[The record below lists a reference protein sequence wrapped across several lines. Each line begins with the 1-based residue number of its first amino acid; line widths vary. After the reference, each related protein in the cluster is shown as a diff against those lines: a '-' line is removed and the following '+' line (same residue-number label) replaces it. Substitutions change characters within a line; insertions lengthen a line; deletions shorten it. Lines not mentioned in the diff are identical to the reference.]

1 MAKTHRR
8 RRGLKRSTRRKTR
21 GGFCL
26 TKRCKENK
34 YKAIAAKANKI
45 VEEGKKKVESLEQ
58 QARRNSAKIKYDLG
72 MVKNQMKHALAR
84 SSHA

>member
-8 RRGLKRSTRRKTR
+8 RHGLKRSTR